1 MKAAYITHYGQK
13 QLTLGQLPKPSITQP
28 KQVLVRVLKASV
40 NPVDLKIQAGKL
52 RPLLKLPMP
61 LILGNDYVGIVEAIG
76 PAVTNFKV
84 GQKVLGRISK
94 QSIGTFC
101 DYLVDQEAN
110 LALLPPNLDLKQA
123 AALPLV
129 GLTAYQALFDKMQAK
144 RGQSILIHAGA
155 GAVGSILVQL
165 AKMQG
170 LTVITTASQRNHAWL
185 TTLGADQVIDYRHSD
200 FTKVCPPVDYV
211 FDTIGKETL
220 LQSFEVVKP
229 GGKVVSVAGLPDAKF
244 AKAYGLNLIWQ
255 GLFKLASHKITH
267 ASQKADAE
275 YEFLFMRPD
284 GLQLQHLAELVVTG
298 RLQIRV
304 AKEYPFE
311 EIQAAC
317 DYVATGHADG
327 KVIIKLTD

>member
-1 MKAAYITHYGQK
+1 
-13 QLTLGQLPKPSITQP
+13 
-28 KQVLVRVLKASV
+28 
-40 NPVDLKIQAGKL
+40 
-52 RPLLKLPMP
+52 
-61 LILGNDYVGIVEAIG
+61 
-76 PAVTNFKV
+76 
-84 GQKVLGRISK
+84 
-94 QSIGTFC
+94 
-101 DYLVDQEAN
+101 
-110 LALLPPNLDLKQA
+110 
-123 AALPLV
+123 
-129 GLTAYQALFDKMQAK
+129 
-144 RGQSILIHAGA
+144 
-155 GAVGSILVQL
+155 
-165 AKMQG
+165 MQG

-200 FTKVCPPVDYV
+200 FTKVCPPVYYV
-211 FDTIGKETL
+211 FDAIGKETL

-255 GLFKLASHKITH
+255 GLFKLASHKITR
-267 ASQKADAE
+267 ASHKAHAE
-275 YEFLFMRPD
+275 YEFLFMCPD
-284 GLQLQHLAELVVTG
+284 GLQLQRLAELVVTG